1 MGECITLQK
10 LLTLAQG
17 IDRGIAWIGQLT
29 AWLTLVMLAIGGWN
43 VVGRYVGKLIGH
55 NLSSNSLLEAQWYL
69 FDLIFL
75 LGAAYTLQKNDHV
88 RVDIVYKS
96 LGDRQRAW
104 VNFLGTLFFLFP
116 FCGLV
121 IFYSWGSVINS
132 WQIWEMSPDPGGL
145 PRYPIKTMILVSFLL
160 LILQG
165 IAVAIKNLAIIC
177 GVSVPVGDKS

>member
-1 MGECITLQK
+1 
-10 LLTLAQG
+10 LLALAQG
-17 IDRGIAWIGQLT
+17 IDQVIAWIGKLA
-29 AWLTLVMLAIGGWN
+29 AWLALVMLAIGGWN

-104 VNFLGTLFFLFP
+104 VNFLGTLFFLLP

-121 IFYSWGSVINS
+121 IFYSWESVMNS

-145 PRYPIKTMILVSFLL
+145 PRYPIKTMILVSLVL

-165 IAVAIKNLAIIC
+165 IADAIKNWAVIC
-177 GVSVPVGDKS
+177 GHSLSTGDGS

>member
-1 MGECITLQK
+1 LRK

-17 IDRGIAWIGQLT
+17 IDRLTTGIGQLT
-29 AWLTLVMLAIGGWN
+29 AWLALAMLAIGGWN
-43 VVGRYVGKLIGH
+43 VVGRYGGKLVGQ

-88 RVDIVYKS
+88 RVDIFYKS

-104 VNFLGTLFFLFP
+104 VNLLGTLFFLLP

-121 IFYSWGSVINS
+121 IFYSWGSVLNS

-145 PRYPIKTMILVSFLL
+145 PRYPIKTMILVSLGL

-165 IAVAIKNLAIIC
+165 ISEAIKNWAIIS
-177 GVSVPVGDKS
+177 GQSLSKGDNP

>member
-1 MGECITLQK
+1 MRK
-10 LLTLAQG
+10 LLSLAQG
-17 IDRGIAWIGQLT
+17 IDWGIAWIGRLT
-29 AWLTLVMLAIGGWN
+29 AWLALAMLAIGGWN
-43 VVGRYVGKLIGH
+43 VVGRYVGKLIGQ
-55 NLSSNSLLEAQWYL
+55 NLASNSLLEAQWYL

-88 RVDIVYKS
+88 RVDILYKS

-104 VNFLGTLFFLFP
+104 VNFLGTLLFLLP

-121 IFYSWGSVINS
+121 IFYSWGSVVNS

-145 PRYPIKTMILVSFLL
+145 PRYPIKTMILVSFFL

-165 IAVAIKNLAIIC
+165 FSEAIKNWAIIR
-177 GVSVPVGDKS
+177 GYSIAPGDNR

>member
-1 MGECITLQK
+1 MLHVLLKIAQK
-10 LLTLAQG
+10 
-17 IDRGIAWIGQLT
+17 IDRLTAWIGQG
-29 AWLTLVMLAIGGWN
+29 AGWLALAMVAIGSWN
-43 VVGRYVGKLIGH
+43 VVGRYLGKIIGQ
-55 NLSSNSLLEAQWYL
+55 NLSSNSLLESQWYL

-104 VNFLGTLFFLFP
+104 VNLLGTLLFLLP

-121 IFYSWGSVINS
+121 IFYSWGSVLNS

-145 PRYPIKTMILVSFLL
+145 PRYPIKTMILVSFGL

-165 IAVAIKNLAIIC
+165 ISEAIKNWAIIS
-177 GVSVPVGDKS
+177 GHSLSKGDTP